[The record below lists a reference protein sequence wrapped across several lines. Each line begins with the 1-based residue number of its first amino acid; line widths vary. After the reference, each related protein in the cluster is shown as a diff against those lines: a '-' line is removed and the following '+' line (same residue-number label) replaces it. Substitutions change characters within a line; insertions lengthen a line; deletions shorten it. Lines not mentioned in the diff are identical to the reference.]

1 VARVSLTIPI
11 GKDDHVQGAA
21 TAPVTLV
28 EYGDYECP
36 YCGAAYLMVKAITKR
51 FGAQLRFVFRNMP
64 LNEMHPNAELAAEA
78 AEAAAAQGKF
88 WEMHDA
94 LYEHQSELGPDL
106 MRALARRF
114 HLDEKRFEDDLTSR
128 RFRDHV
134 RRDFMG
140 GVRSGVAGTPTF
152 FINGER
158 HDGALDER
166 SLTAALQGQ
175 IGTPK

>member
-1 VARVSLTIPI
+1 MSLAIPI
-11 GKDDHVQGAA
+11 GKDDHVLGPAA
-21 TAPVTLV
+21 ALVTLV

-36 YCGAAYLMVKAITKR
+36 ACGAAHPMVKVILKR
-51 FGAQLRFVFRNMP
+51 LGAKLRFVFRNMP

-94 LYEHQSELGPDL
+94 LYEHQSELGPEL
-106 MRALARRF
+106 VRTLARRL
-114 HLDEKRFEDDLTSR
+114 HLDEARLEDDLTSR

-152 FINGER
+152 
-158 HDGALDER
+158 
-166 SLTAALQGQ
+166 
-175 IGTPK
+175 